1 LDFISSSKNPD
12 AESIPIRNTQ
22 QHSILEG
29 ERLVAAT
36 GVKINNYGK
45 KG

>member
-1 LDFISSSKNPD
+1 LDFISSPENPE

-22 QHSILEG
+22 QHSILE
-29 ERLVAAT
+29 VAAT
-36 GVKINNYGK
+36 GGKINNYCE